1 MQPAHTTRQRS
12 FVKAVSWRIVG
23 SIDTFVIAY
32 LITGE
37 MKFGAFI
44 AGTEALT
51 KIVLYFFHERGWA
64 HIKWGT
70 VKID

>member
-1 MQPAHTTRQRS
+1 ML
-12 FVKAVSWRIVG
+12 G
-23 SIDTFVIAY
+23 SIDTFVLAY